1 MTSDEIKK
9 FIVDMRTKGIKFE
22 AIANMLNEE
31 MSDKRYTRQSVFG
44 LYSRYMERMR
54 REDKYDK
61 LDIDIVN
68 IYCRLNNISGTT
80 KIMNEMNWYD
90 IKIYNNKISN
100 ILSNQKELMEQVR
113 NELVSIVE
121 DGILTGDTIEDIK
134 GRLRYKDIDIKDKV
148 FKDIL
153 VDAYEQIINNEI
165 ESLISSSVAY
175 CNDRTVAKELLK
187 RYPIE
192 DSLTIILNRNLKA
205 KE

>member
-100 ILSNQKELMEQVR
+100 ILSNQKEFMEQVR
-113 NELVSIVE
+113 SELVSIVE